1 MRKILIGQQC
11 LSGSHP
17 EPAGRHTGRE
27 AFYKHAQLWAS
38 ECTWVSYFTSLP
50 LKRLP
55 LLQNPDYISEEVFC
69 VLFLFYIVD

>member
-38 ECTWVSYFTSLP
+38 ECTWVSYFASLP

-55 LLQNPDYISEEVFC
+55 LLQNPNYISEEVFC